1 VIHCAVGVVLEALVL
16 DPAAEV
22 VLWVAVVAVPVLVAA
37 VLAVVVVVVFLA
49 AVVVPVL
56 EVVVLCTDVVLAT
69 PVLAVVAEV
78 FWVVAGAGVWVESV
92 CANIRA
98 AETKPQARMMIKR
111 FMVHPFKDVEL
122 GKVSSPDGQFKN

>member
-1 VIHCAVGVVLEALVL
+1 MIHCAVGVVLEALVL
-16 DPAAEV
+16 DPVAEV
-22 VLWVAVVAVPVLVAA
+22 VLWVAVVDVPVLAAA
-37 VLAVVVVVVFLA
+37 VLAVVVVVAFLA

-56 EVVVLCTDVVLAT
+56 DVVVEVLCTDVVLDT
-69 PVLAVVAEV
+69 PVLAEV

-98 AETKPQARMMIKR
+98 AETKVQARMMIKR

-122 GKVSSPDGQFKN
+122 GKVSSPEGQFKN

>member
-1 VIHCAVGVVLEALVL
+1 MIHCAVEAVLEALVL
-16 DPAAEV
+16 DPVAEV
-22 VLWVAVVAVPVLVAA
+22 VLWVEVVDVPVLAA
-37 VLAVVVVVVFLA
+37 PVLAVVVAVVFLA

-56 EVVVLCTDVVLAT
+56 DVMALCKDVVLDT

-92 CANIRA
+92 CANMRA
-98 AETKPQARMMIKR
+98 AETKLQARMMIKC